1 MLSLPACCIEQHAD
15 PPSWSRHSPLLIA
28 CDENGLQIGKDVCG
42 HTASALARQA
52 LSKLDQTVGPR
63 AMPLTD
69 KEMSKLSKVELRKYE
84 LALLDALVE
93 RAKLMGQADLVDRAS
108 RKRQTAVH
116 RLATTVEDE
125 KRASALAAAA
135 AEAAALVSRA
145 AAAAATVTDFK
156 AAGADA
162 KSRKSRSTRESRES
176 GDGSSAAGARRGA
189 AATDG
194 KGAAEVLLASAETS
208 DAASNANAQ
217 PSTTTTSKPSNPVII
232 VPTALT
238 PGPASV
244 PGVTAGATAKK
255 QSLSQSLATAKKAM
269 ARMEAARTKALK
281 FIELAKK
288 RERVQDKAR
297 IQNGTRMPYAYLYN
311 TYQMPLESD

>member
-1 MLSLPACCIEQHAD
+1 M
-15 PPSWSRHSPLLIA
+15 RR
-28 CDENGLQIGKDVCG
+28 K
-42 HTASALARQA
+42 TASNLEMSADSPPQLMRART

-145 AAAAATVTDFK
+145 AAAAATVTVK
-156 AAGADA
+156 APGADA

-176 GDGSSAAGARRGA
+176 GDGSSAAGARHGA

-194 KGAAEVLLASAETS
+194 KGAAEVLLASVETS

-297 IQNGTRMPYAYLYN
+297 IQNGTRMPYGMPYL
-311 TYQMPLESD
+311 

>member
-1 MLSLPACCIEQHAD
+1 MSED
-15 PPSWSRHSPLLIA
+15 TPPQLLR
-28 CDENGLQIGKDVCG
+28 
-42 HTASALARQA
+42 ART

-145 AAAAATVTDFK
+145 AAAAATVTE
-156 AAGADA
+156 APGADA

-176 GDGSSAAGARRGA
+176 GDGSSAAGARHGA

-297 IQNGTRMPYAYLYN
+297 IQNGTRMPYLYN
-311 TYQMPLESD
+311 AA

>member
-1 MLSLPACCIEQHAD
+1 MSAD
-15 PPSWSRHSPLLIA
+15 TPPQLLR
-28 CDENGLQIGKDVCG
+28 
-42 HTASALARQA
+42 ART

-145 AAAAATVTDFK
+145 AAAAATVTDAMTKFK

-176 GDGSSAAGARRGA
+176 GDGSSAAGARHGA

-217 PSTTTTSKPSNPVII
+217 PSTTTTSKPLTKPSNPVII

-255 QSLSQSLATAKKAM
+255 PSLSQSLATAKKAM
-269 ARMEAARTKALK
+269 ARIEAARTKALK

-297 IQNGTRMPYAYLYN
+297 IQNGTRMPYLYN
-311 TYQMPLESD
+311 AA

>member
-1 MLSLPACCIEQHAD
+1 MSAD
-15 PPSWSRHSPLLIA
+15 TPPQLLR
-28 CDENGLQIGKDVCG
+28 
-42 HTASALARQA
+42 ART

-145 AAAAATVTDFK
+145 AAAAATVTDAMTKFK
-156 AAGADA
+156 APGADA

-176 GDGSSAAGARRGA
+176 GDGSSAAGARHGA

-217 PSTTTTSKPSNPVII
+217 PSTTTTSKPSNPVI

-269 ARMEAARTKALK
+269 ARMEAARNKALK

-297 IQNGTRMPYAYLYN
+297 IQNGTRMPYLYN
-311 TYQMPLESD
+311 AA

>member
-1 MLSLPACCIEQHAD
+1 MFAKFVQKMADDAPDSPAD
-15 PPSWSRHSPLLIA
+15 TPPSRLMR
-28 CDENGLQIGKDVCG
+28 
-42 HTASALARQA
+42 ART
-52 LSKLDQTVGPR
+52 LSKLDQTVGMR
-63 AMPLTD
+63 VMPLTD
-69 KEMSKLSKVELRKYE
+69 KEMSKLSKVELRRYE
-84 LALLDALVE
+84 LAQLDALVE

-135 AEAAALVSRA
+135 AEAAALVARA
-145 AAAAATVTDFK
+145 AAAAATVTDAMMKFK
-156 AAGADA
+156 APGADA
-162 KSRKSRSTRESRES
+162 KSRNKSRESRES
-176 GDGSSAAGARRGA
+176 RESRDGSSAAGARHGA

-194 KGAAEVLLASAETS
+194 KGAAEVLLATADTS
-208 DAASNANAQ
+208 DAVSAAPASNANAQ

-238 PGPASV
+238 PGPVSV

-297 IQNGTRMPYAYLYN
+297 IPNGTRVPYGMPYLYII
-311 TYQMPLESD
+311 YIKCHLSAS

>member
-1 MLSLPACCIEQHAD
+1 MDTPPQSPSD
-15 PPSWSRHSPLLIA
+15 NPPSQLMR
-28 CDENGLQIGKDVCG
+28 
-42 HTASALARQA
+42 ART

-145 AAAAATVTDFK
+145 AAAAATVTDAMTKFK
-156 AAGADA
+156 APGTDA

-176 GDGSSAAGARRGA
+176 GDGSSAAGARHGA

-194 KGAAEVLLASAETS
+194 KGAAEVLLAETS
-208 DAASNANAQ
+208 DAASAAPASNANAQ

-297 IQNGTRMPYAYLYN
+297 IPNGTRVPYGMPYLYII
-311 TYQMPLESD
+311 YIKCHLSAS

>member
-1 MLSLPACCIEQHAD
+1 MSAD
-15 PPSWSRHSPLLIA
+15 TPPQLMR
-28 CDENGLQIGKDVCG
+28 
-42 HTASALARQA
+42 ART

-145 AAAAATVTDFK
+145 AAAAATVTDAMTKFK
-156 AAGADA
+156 APGADA

-176 GDGSSAAGARRGA
+176 GDGSSAAGARHGA

-255 QSLSQSLATAKKAM
+255 PSLSQSLATAKKAM

-297 IQNGTRMPYAYLYN
+297 IQNGTRMPYLYN
-311 TYQMPLESD
+311 AA

>member
-1 MLSLPACCIEQHAD
+1 MADDAPDSPAD
-15 PPSWSRHSPLLIA
+15 TPPSRLMR
-28 CDENGLQIGKDVCG
+28 
-42 HTASALARQA
+42 ART
-52 LSKLDQTVGPR
+52 LSKLDQTVGMR
-63 AMPLTD
+63 VMPLTD
-69 KEMSKLSKVELRKYE
+69 KEMSKLSKVELRRYE
-84 LALLDALVE
+84 LAQLDALVE

-135 AEAAALVSRA
+135 AEAAALVARA
-145 AAAAATVTDFK
+145 AAAAATVTDAMMKFK
-156 AAGADA
+156 APGADA
-162 KSRKSRSTRESRES
+162 KSRNKSRESRES
-176 GDGSSAAGARRGA
+176 RESRDGSSAAGARHGA

-194 KGAAEVLLASAETS
+194 KGAAEVLLATADTS
-208 DAASNANAQ
+208 DAVSAAPASNANAQ
-217 PSTTTTSKPSNPVII
+217 PSTTTTSKPSNPAII

-238 PGPASV
+238 PSPASAL
-244 PGVTAGATAKK
+244 GVTAGAMTGASPTART
-255 QSLSQSLATAKKAM
+255 QTLSQSLAVAKKAM

-297 IQNGTRMPYAYLYN
+297 IQNALIQYSRGPTEC
-311 TYQMPLESD
+311 PLEYLNAIVPLDCCTIE